1 MEMKHV
7 EGDKN
12 RELKL
17 YTLSTCI
24 WCKKTKEL
32 LREMNVG
39 YDYVDIDLLIG
50 HERDEAM
57 EMLKR
62 FNPRC
67 SFPSLI
73 IDNSLC
79 IVGFDEKKIRE
90 ALGS

>member
-1 MEMKHV
+1 MEMKRV
-7 EGDKN
+7 DGERKRD
-12 RELKL
+12 LTL

-32 LREMNVG
+32 LKELNVG
-39 YDYVDIDLLIG
+39 YDYVDVDLLSADD
-50 HERDEAM
+50 RDEAM
-57 EMLKR
+57 EIVKR

-73 IDNSLC
+73 IDGSIC

-90 ALGS
+90 ALKA